1 MKTVSFAVLIP
12 AVALCLA
19 VFLANL
25 VRKDRDRFM
34 VEVPPGTGQGKQK
47 LNDIGY

>member
-12 AVALCLA
+12 AAALCLA
-19 VFLANL
+19 DFLANR

-34 VEVPPGTGQGKQK
+34 VEVPPGTGQEKR
-47 LNDIGY
+47 